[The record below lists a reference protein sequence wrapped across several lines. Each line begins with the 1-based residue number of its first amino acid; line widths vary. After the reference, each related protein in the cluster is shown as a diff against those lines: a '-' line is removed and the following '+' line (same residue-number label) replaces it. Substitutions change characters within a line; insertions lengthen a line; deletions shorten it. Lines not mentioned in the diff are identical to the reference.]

1 MECTLSV
8 AGAVKKFVDSNKKKY
23 KGRRLIHGEQLLCC
37 RSEKLVTL
45 ELVERERLQPSEQRG
60 SGDNKVIRTP
70 LAYADLF
77 KVESGKKEI
86 KTILIDGD
94 AGIGKSTFCT
104 SISEKWA
111 NGEIFQEFELVLL
124 LPLREQ
130 EVASAGSLLDL
141 LKVLHPSN
149 KICELVKEYFEE
161 DEGKFLVIA
170 DGWDELNEEKRKEG
184 LFLYKFLFGAKY
196 SSTSTVVT
204 SRPFA
209 SAPLHRHTCIDR
221 FAEIRGF
228 DKEHIEEYI
237 NSEFDKKKA
246 SQLLEKLES
255 NPLIESICS
264 VPLNCVII
272 CHLWRELEGDLPTT
286 MTRLYTVIILN
297 IINRNIRR
305 RDSADEN
312 TLNLQTFDDI
322 PETLQESWWLLCE
335 FAFQTLK
342 KDQLV
347 FSDKELKH
355 IFRQELSLGND
366 ILCFG
371 LLQSSVAPLVVG
383 CGRSYHFLHLTFQE
397 YLAALYLVKQE
408 CSAVTVANSLIPRL
422 TTLFKVPMEQDF
434 DSDGKSDSIILWFFF
449 GIVYTF
455 ELFQSSIG
463 QRVLTALTDLDEHHS
478 PHELVLC
485 HWAFEAHNEQ
495 FVHIV
500 ANRLYGCY
508 PCPNTIHDFAVVVYV
523 IANTPKCTDASINLY
538 GCNLH
543 DSHIMTLTDA
553 LASKDGKLQV
563 KELDLRKSEL
573 TDRGITDLFH
583 RASAAFQSLECL
595 DLEGFRVSYRISGKC
610 IDLIVATVA
619 KSLNEVKFS
628 FGNNPL
634 EVPSLTLFRDAL
646 CHHQLSSLTELSLT
660 GSLSSNADKN
670 AEFVLA
676 LSHCHSLRDLDLSD
690 NNLHAP
696 GGRALGKVLPQLSLE
711 RFDVSSTRLGDEGM
725 AALTQSLDGACHI
738 GDLDLSNNAIHAAGI
753 SCLADSV
760 CEGKMV
766 IEEFL
771 CLIHNPIGLKGTVAL
786 VRLLSSKHFRAYN
799 VLLEYCELTTAE
811 DDNTRSISP
820 RLDESIT
827 CVGIREQICR
837 YEIKFNSVTVLH
849 LGGSNFSGEGIHLLA
864 GFMYLCPQLVDL
876 NCGDCEI
883 TSDDLK
889 QLLLLLPQPNLYLEY
904 WYLSRNMIDDDGVS
918 VLIEHLP
925 VFPSLSCIDI
935 HKYMYDNI
943 SQGMLTTLKEI
954 CESRKVHW

>member
-1 MECTLSV
+1 MERTLSV
-8 AGAVKKFVDSNKKKY
+8 ADAVADAVTNFVNNIKKKY
-23 KGRRLIHGEQLLCC
+23 KGRRLIHGEQLLRC
-37 RSEKLVTL
+37 RSEKLVRL

-60 SGDNKVIRTP
+60 SGDNRVIRTP

-77 KVESGKKEI
+77 KVESGKKEV

-196 SSTSTVVT
+196 SSISTVVT

-209 SAPLHRHTCIDR
+209 SAPLHRRTCIDR

-272 CHLWRELEGDLPTT
+272 CHLWRKLEGDLPTT

-297 IINRNIRR
+297 IINRNIR

-355 IFRQELSLGND
+355 IFPQVLSSGND
-366 ILCFG
+366 TLCFG
-371 LLQSSVAPLVVG
+371 LLQSSVASLVVG

-408 CSAVTVANSLIPRL
+408 CSQITVANSLISRL

-434 DSDGKSDSIILWFFF
+434 DSDGESDSIVLWFFF
-449 GIVYTF
+449 GIVYAF
-455 ELFQSSIG
+455 EIFQSSIG
-463 QRVLTALTDLDEHHS
+463 QRVLTALTHLDKHHS
-478 PHELVLC
+478 PHKLVLC

-508 PCPNTIHDFAVVVYV
+508 PCPNTIHGFAVVVYV
-523 IANTPKCTDASINLY
+523 IANTPECTDASISLC

-595 DLEGFRVSYRISGKC
+595 DLGGSRVSYRIGGKC
-610 IDLIVATVA
+610 IDLILAILA
-619 KSLNEVKFS
+619 KSLNKVKFS
-628 FGNNPL
+628 FGDNPL

-660 GSLSSNADKN
+660 GSLSSNVDKN

-676 LSHCHSLRDLDLSD
+676 LSHCRGLRNLNLSQ

-696 GGRALGKVLPQLSLE
+696 GG
-711 RFDVSSTRLGDEGM
+711 
-725 AALTQSLDGACHI
+725 
-738 GDLDLSNNAIHAAGI
+738 
-753 SCLADSV
+753 
-760 CEGKMV
+760 
-766 IEEFL
+766 
-771 CLIHNPIGLKGTVAL
+771 
-786 VRLLSSKHFRAYN
+786 
-799 VLLEYCELTTAE
+799 
-811 DDNTRSISP
+811 
-820 RLDESIT
+820 
-827 CVGIREQICR
+827 
-837 YEIKFNSVTVLH
+837 
-849 LGGSNFSGEGIHLLA
+849 
-864 GFMYLCPQLVDL
+864 
-876 NCGDCEI
+876 
-883 TSDDLK
+883 
-889 QLLLLLPQPNLYLEY
+889 
-904 WYLSRNMIDDDGVS
+904 
-918 VLIEHLP
+918 
-925 VFPSLSCIDI
+925 
-935 HKYMYDNI
+935 
-943 SQGMLTTLKEI
+943 
-954 CESRKVHW
+954 

>member
-1 MECTLSV
+1 MGRTLSV
-8 AGAVKKFVDSNKKKY
+8 AEAVMEFVTSIKKKY
-23 KGRRLIHGEQLLCC
+23 KGRRLIRGEQLLCC
-37 RSEKLVTL
+37 RSEKLVRL

-60 SGDNKVIRTP
+60 SRDNEDIRTP

-86 KTILIDGD
+86 KTVLIDGD

-111 NGEIFQEFELVLL
+111 NGEIFQEFELLLL

-141 LKVLHPSN
+141 LKALHSDP
-149 KICELVKEYFEE
+149 KICDLVKKYFEA
-161 DEGKFLVIA
+161 DKGKFLVIA
-170 DGWDELNEEKRKEG
+170 DGWDELNEDKRKKG
-184 LFLYKFLFGAKY
+184 LFLYKFLFGTKY
-196 SSTSTVVT
+196 NSISTLVT

-209 SAPLHRHTCIDR
+209 SAPLHLHTCIDR
-221 FAEIRGF
+221 FAEIRGLN
-228 DKEHIEEYI
+228 KEHIVEYI

-286 MTRLYTVIILN
+286 MTRLYTKIILN
-297 IINRNIRR
+297 IINHNIRQR
-305 RDSADEN
+305 VSAYKN
-312 TLNLQTFDDI
+312 TLNLQTFDGM

-335 FAFQTLK
+335 FALLTLK

-347 FSDKELKH
+347 FSDEELKY
-355 IFRQELSLGND
+355 FFPQVLSLNDD

-371 LLQSSVAPLVVG
+371 LLQSSVTSSVVG
-383 CGRSYHFLHLTFQE
+383 FGRSYHFLHLTFQE
-397 YLAALYLVKQE
+397 YLAALYLVKLE
-408 CSAVTVANSLIPRL
+408 CSQVPVAKSLIPRL
-422 TTLFKVPMEQDF
+422 TTLFEVSMEQG
-434 DSDGKSDSIILWFFF
+434 SDGKSDSIVLWFFF
-449 GIVYTF
+449 GIVYAF
-455 ELFQSSIG
+455 EIFQSSIG
-463 QRVLTALTDLDEHHS
+463 QRVLTALTNLDAHHS
-478 PHELVLC
+478 PHKLVLC
-485 HWAFEAHNEQ
+485 RWAFETHNDQ

-508 PCPNTIHDFAVVVYV
+508 PRPNTIHDFAVVVYV
-523 IANTPKCTDASINLY
+523 IANTPECTNVSIRLC

-543 DSHIMTLTDA
+543 DSHITTLTDV

-563 KELDLRKSEL
+563 KRLDLRNNEL

-595 DLEGFRVSYRISGKC
+595 DLEGSRVSYRISGEC
-610 IDLIVATVA
+610 IDLIVATLA
-619 KSLNEVKFS
+619 KSFNKVRFS
-628 FGNNPL
+628 FSNNRL

-646 CHHQLSSLTELSLT
+646 YCHQLSSLTELNLT
-660 GSLSSNADKN
+660 GSLSSYADKN
-670 AEFVLA
+670 TEFILA
-676 LSHCHSLRDLDLSD
+676 LRHCHGLRNLDLSE

-696 GGRALGKVLPQLSLE
+696 GGRALGKVLSQLSLE
-711 RFDVSSTRLGDEGM
+711 RLHVSNTRLGDEGM

-738 GDLDLSNNAIHAAGI
+738 GHLYLNHNAIHAAGI

-766 IEEFL
+766 IEQL
-771 CLIHNPIGLKGTVAL
+771 LSLIHNPLGLEGAVAL
-786 VRLLSSKHFRAYN
+786 VRLLSSKYFQAFN
-799 VLLEYCELTTAE
+799 VRLNYCKLTTAE
-811 DDNTRSISP
+811 DNTYSIFP
-820 RLDESIT
+820 HLDESIT

-837 YEIKFNSVTVLH
+837 YEVKTSSITVLH
-849 LGGSNFSGEGIHLLA
+849 LINNNFSGEGIHLLA
-864 GFMYLCPQLVDL
+864 GFMYLCPQLGNL
-876 NCGDCEI
+876 YCGNCEI

-889 QLLLLLPQPNLYLEY
+889 QLLLLLPQLNLYLEN
-904 WYLSRNMIDDDGVS
+904 WYLNRNMIDDDGVS

-925 VFPSLSCIDI
+925 VFPSLTCIDV
-935 HKYMYDNI
+935 HNYMI
-943 SQGMLTTLKEI
+943 SQGMLTTLKDI
-954 CESRKVHW
+954 CKSRKVN

>member
-1 MECTLSV
+1 MERTLSV
-8 AGAVKKFVDSNKKKY
+8 AEAVTKFVTSIKKKY

-37 RSEKLVTL
+37 RSEKLVRL
-45 ELVERERLQPSEQRG
+45 ELVKRGRLQPSKQRG
-60 SGDNKVIRTP
+60 SGDSRFVRTP

-104 SISEKWA
+104 SISEEWA
-111 NGEIFQEFELVLL
+111 NGEIFQEFELLLL

-141 LKVLHPSN
+141 LKVLHPSS

-170 DGWDELNEEKRKEG
+170 DGWDEVSEEKREEG

-196 SSTSTVVT
+196 SSVSTLVT

-209 SAPLHRHTCIDR
+209 SAPLHLRTCIDR

-228 DKEHIEEYI
+228 DKEHIVEYI

-246 SQLLEKLES
+246 SQLLEKLGS

-286 MTRLYTVIILN
+286 MTRLYTKIILN
-297 IINRNIRR
+297 IINHNIRR
-305 RDSADEN
+305 ISAYEN

-322 PETLQESWWLLCE
+322 PKTLQKSWWLLCE

-347 FSDKELKH
+347 FSDEELKH
-355 IFRQELSLGND
+355 FFPQGLSLGDD

-371 LLQSSVAPLVVG
+371 LLQSSVASLVVG

-408 CSAVTVANSLIPRL
+408 CSQVTVANSLISRL
-422 TTLFKVPMEQDF
+422 TALFKVPMKQDTR
-434 DSDGKSDSIILWFFF
+434 SKGKSGSIVLWFFF
-449 GIVYTF
+449 GIVYVF
-455 ELFQSSIG
+455 EIFQSSIG

-485 HWAFEAHNEQ
+485 HWAFETHNDQ

-500 ANRLYGCY
+500 ANRLHGHY
-508 PCPNTIHDFAVVVYV
+508 PRPNTIHDFTVVVYV
-523 IANTPKCTDASINLY
+523 IANTPECTNVLIDLY
-538 GCNLH
+538 RCNLF
-543 DSHIMTLTDA
+543 DSNVTTLTDA

-563 KELDLRKSEL
+563 KRLDLRNNEL

-583 RASAAFQSLECL
+583 RASAAFQSLEYL
-595 DLEGFRVSYRISGKC
+595 DLGRFQISYRIRGEC
-610 IDLIVATVA
+610 IDLIVATLA
-619 KSLNEVKFS
+619 KSFKKVRFS
-628 FGNNPL
+628 FSNNPL
-634 EVPSLTLFRDAL
+634 EVRSLTLFRDAL
-646 CHHQLSSLTELSLT
+646 CRHQLSSLTELNLT
-660 GSLSSNADKN
+660 GSLSSNIDKN
-670 AEFVLA
+670 AEFILA
-676 LSHCHSLRDLDLSD
+676 LRHYYCLKILDLSD

-696 GGRALGKVLPQLSLE
+696 GGRALGKILPQLSLE
-711 RFDVSSTRLGDEGM
+711 TLRVSNTKLGDEGM

-738 GDLDLSNNAIHAAGI
+738 GDLYLSFNAIHAAGI

-760 CEGKMV
+760 CEGKIV
-766 IEEFL
+766 IEQSL
-771 CLIHNPIGLKGTVAL
+771 SLIYNPLGLEGAVAL
-786 VRLLSSKHFRAYN
+786 VKMLSSKHFRAYYVQLN
-799 VLLEYCELTTAE
+799 YCELTTAE
-811 DDNTRSISP
+811 DDSTHSISP
-820 RLDESIT
+820 HLDESIT

-837 YEIKFNSVTVLH
+837 YEIKTSSVTNLH
-849 LGGSNFSGEGIHLLA
+849 LVSNNFSGEGIHLLA
-864 GFMYLCPQLVDL
+864 GFMYLCPQLVSL
-876 NCGDCEI
+876 YCGNCEI

-889 QLLLLLPQPNLYLEY
+889 QLLLLLPQLNLYLEN
-904 WYLSRNMIDDDGVS
+904 WDLSGNIIDDDGVS
-918 VLIEHLP
+918 ILFEHLP
-925 VFPSLSCIDI
+925 VFPSLTRIGV
-935 HKYMYDNI
+935 HNYMIN
-943 SQGMLTTLKEI
+943 QGILTEI
-954 CESRKVHW
+954 CDSRKVHW

>member
-1 MECTLSV
+1 MERTLSV
-8 AGAVKKFVDSNKKKY
+8 AEAVTKFVTSIKKKY
-23 KGRRLIHGEQLLCC
+23 KGRRLIHEEQLLSC
-37 RSEKLVTL
+37 RSEKLVRL

-60 SGDNKVIRTP
+60 SGDNRVIRTP

-77 KVESGKKEI
+77 KVESGKKEV

-170 DGWDELNEEKRKEG
+170 DGWDEVSEQKREEG

-196 SSTSTVVT
+196 NSVSTLVT

-209 SAPLHRHTCIDR
+209 SAPLHLRTCIDR

-228 DKEHIEEYI
+228 DKEHIVEYI

-246 SQLLEKLES
+246 SLLLEKLES

-286 MTRLYTVIILN
+286 MTRLYTKIILN

-305 RDSADEN
+305 VSAYEN

-322 PETLQESWWLLCE
+322 PKTLQKSWWLLCE

-347 FSDKELKH
+347 FSDEELKH
-355 IFRQELSLGND
+355 FFPRGLSLGDD

-371 LLQSSVAPLVVG
+371 LLQSSVAFLVVG

-408 CSAVTVANSLIPRL
+408 CSPVTVANSLISRL
-422 TTLFKVPMEQDF
+422 TTLFKVPMKQDTH
-434 DSDGKSDSIILWFFF
+434 SKGKSSIVLWFFF
-449 GIVYTF
+449 GIVYAF
-455 ELFQSSIG
+455 EVFQSSIG
-463 QRVLTALTDLDEHHS
+463 QRVLTALTDLDAQHS

-485 HWAFEAHNEQ
+485 HWAFEAHNDR

-500 ANRLYGCY
+500 ANRFYGYY
-508 PCPNTIHDFAVVVYV
+508 PHPNTIHDFAVVVYV
-523 IANTPKCTDASINLY
+523 IANTPECTDVAINLC

-543 DSHIMTLTDA
+543 DSHIMTLTDV

-563 KELDLRKSEL
+563 KMLDLRYNKL

-595 DLEGFRVSYRISGKC
+595 NLEASQVSYRISGKC
-610 IDLIVATVA
+610 IDLILATLA
-619 KSLNEVKFS
+619 KSFKKIRFS
-628 FGNNPL
+628 FSNNPL

-646 CHHQLSSLTELSLT
+646 CHHQLSSLTELNLT
-660 GSLSSNADKN
+660 GSLSSNADKIT
-670 AEFVLA
+670 EFILA
-676 LSHCHSLRDLDLSD
+676 LSHCRGLRNLNLS
-690 NNLHAP
+690 NNILHAP
-696 GGRALGKVLPQLSLE
+696 GGRALGKLLPQLSLE
-711 RFDVSSTRLGDEGM
+711 RLRVSNTRLGDEGM

-738 GDLDLSNNAIHAAGI
+738 RDLYLNHNAIHAAGI

-766 IEEFL
+766 IEKFL
-771 CLIHNPIGLKGTVAL
+771 CLTHNPLGLEGAVVL
-786 VRLLSSKHFRAYN
+786 VKMLSSKRFRAYN
-799 VLLEYCELTTAE
+799 VRLEYCELTTAE
-811 DDNTRSISP
+811 LDNTHSISP

-837 YEIKFNSVTVLH
+837 YEIKFSSVTVLH
-849 LGGSNFSGEGIHLLA
+849 LCGNNFSGESIHLLA

-883 TSDDLK
+883 TSNGLK
-889 QLLLLLPQPNLYLEY
+889 ELLLLLPQPNLYLEN
-904 WYLSRNMIDDDGVS
+904 WDLNRNMIDDEGVS
-918 VLIEHLP
+918 ALIERLP
-925 VFPSLSCIDI
+925 VFPSLSRINV
-935 HKYMYDNI
+935 HNYMYDNI

-954 CESRKVHW
+954 CKSRKVHW